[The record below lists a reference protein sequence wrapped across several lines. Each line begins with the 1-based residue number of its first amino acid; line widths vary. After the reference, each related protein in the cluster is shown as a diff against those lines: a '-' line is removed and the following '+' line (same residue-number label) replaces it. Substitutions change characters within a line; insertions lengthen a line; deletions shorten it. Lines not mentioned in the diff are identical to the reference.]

1 MEKKKRWGVGQVV
14 FSGKEQLAVVRP
26 LDGVLT
32 MAMLNYDAEI
42 RKPSEIKSEFTR
54 PRATGAKL
62 RLAEDLI
69 SKWHEGDFEFSA
81 YKDRYRQK
89 VKEAIAA
96 KKKGVELKPP
106 EEEEEPQ
113 VINLMDA
120 LKESVARAKKP
131 SGRASHTRRKRK
143 RQTAR
148 RKRA

>member
-1 MEKKKRWGVGQVV
+1 M
-14 FSGKEQLAVVRP
+14 
-26 LDGVLT
+26 
-32 MAMLNYDAEI
+32 
-42 RKPSEIKSEFTR
+42 
-54 PRATGAKL
+54 

-96 KKKGVELKPP
+96 KKKGVEITPP

-131 SGRASHTRRKRK
+131 SGRASHTGRKRK